1 MMKLIEARNQFR
13 TSLKGLHTVA
23 ECDYY
28 FKMIL
33 SSLLDI
39 DPISIA
45 LEPNLNLQSSQQSK
59 LKSVLEDLL
68 TEKPLQYILGE
79 VPFRKLNLK
88 VNPSVLIPRP
98 ETEELVGWI
107 LEDYTKLNHKV
118 ELIDLGTGSGCIA
131 LSLKKEQPF
140 FSVYAL
146 DIDQSI
152 LDLVQRNAKENKLE
166 IKGIKGD
173 INNLYK
179 FKLKVEVIVSNPPYI
194 SPKEKEEIKNNVL
207 NFEPHQALFVPQ
219 DNPLLYY
226 QKILEYAEENL
237 QSKGRIYFEINP
249 LFENEMEALI
259 FSFDSYTI
267 TKRLDIFGKIRML
280 RLEKK

>member
-1 MMKLIEARNQFR
+1 MKLIEARNQFR

-88 VNPSVLIPRP
+88 VNSSVLIPRP

-131 LSLKKEQPF
+131 LSLKKEQSF

-146 DIDQSI
+146 DIDQPI
-152 LDLVQRNAKENKLE
+152 LDLVQQNAEENKLE
-166 IKGIKGD
+166 INCIKGD
-173 INNLYK
+173 INDLYK
-179 FKLKVEVIVSNPPYI
+179 LKLKVEVIVSNPPYI
-194 SPKEKEEIKNNVL
+194 TPKEKEEIKNNVL
-207 NFEPHQALFVPQ
+207 NFEPYQALFVPQ

-226 QKILEYAEENL
+226 QKILEYAEESL

-249 LFENEMEALI
+249 LFESEMEALI

>member
-1 MMKLIEARNQFR
+1 MRLIEARNQFR
-13 TSLKGLHTVA
+13 TSLKELHTVQ

-33 SSLLDI
+33 SSLLDV

-45 LEPNLNLQSSQQSK
+45 LEPNQLLDSSQQSK
-59 LKSVLEDLL
+59 LKSVLGDML

-79 VPFRKLNLK
+79 VSFRKLNLK

-107 LEDYTKLNHKV
+107 LEDYAKLNQKID
-118 ELIDLGTGSGCIA
+118 LIDLGTGSGCIA

-140 FSVYAL
+140 FNVHAL
-146 DIDQSI
+146 DIDQPI
-152 LDLVQRNAKENKLE
+152 LDVVEQNKEKNKLE
-166 IKGIKGD
+166 INCMKGD
-173 INNLYK
+173 INDLLK
-179 FKLKVEVIVSNPPYI
+179 LKLKVEVIVSNPPYI
-194 SPKEKEEIKNNVL
+194 TPKEKEGINNNVL

-219 DNPLLYY
+219 DNPLIYY
-226 QKILEYAEENL
+226 QKILEFAGDNL
-237 QSKGRIYFEINP
+237 KSRGNVYFEINP
-249 LFENEMEALI
+249 LFESEMKALI
-259 FSFDSYTI
+259 FSFNSYTI

>member
-1 MMKLIEARNQFR
+1 MKLIEARYQFR

-88 VNPSVLIPRP
+88 VNSSVLIPRP

-131 LSLKKEQPF
+131 LSLKKEQSF

-146 DIDQSI
+146 DIDQPI
-152 LDLVQRNAKENKLE
+152 LDLVQQNAEENKLE
-166 IKGIKGD
+166 INCIKGD
-173 INNLYK
+173 INDLHRL
-179 FKLKVEVIVSNPPYI
+179 KLKVEVIVSNPPYI
-194 SPKEKEEIKNNVL
+194 TPKEKEEIKNNVL

-226 QKILEYAEENL
+226 QKILEYAEESL

-249 LFENEMEALI
+249 LFESEMEALI

>member
-1 MMKLIEARNQFR
+1 MRLIEARNHFR
-13 TSLKGLHTVA
+13 TSLKELHTVQ

-33 SSLLDI
+33 SSLLDV

-45 LEPNLNLQSSQQSK
+45 LEPNHLLDSSQQSK
-59 LKSVLEDLL
+59 LKSVLEDMLI
-68 TEKPLQYILGE
+68 EKPLQYILGE
-79 VPFRKLNLK
+79 VQFRKLNLK

-107 LEDYTKLNHKV
+107 LEDYAKLNQKID
-118 ELIDLGTGSGCIA
+118 LIDLGTGSGCIA

-140 FSVYAL
+140 FNVHAL
-146 DIDQSI
+146 DIDQPI
-152 LDLVQRNAKENKLE
+152 LDVVEQNKEKNKLE
-166 IKGIKGD
+166 INCIKGD
-173 INNLYK
+173 INDLLK
-179 FKLKVEVIVSNPPYI
+179 LKLKVEVIVSNPPYI
-194 SPKEKEEIKNNVL
+194 SPIEKEKIKNNVL

-219 DNPLLYY
+219 DNPLMYY
-226 QKILEYAEENL
+226 QKILEFAGENL
-237 QSKGRIYFEINP
+237 KSKGRVYFEINP
-249 LFENEMEALI
+249 LFEIEMEALI

>member
-1 MMKLIEARNQFR
+1 MRLIEARNHFR
-13 TSLKGLHTVA
+13 TSLKELHTVQ

-33 SSLLDI
+33 SSLLDV

-45 LEPNLNLQSSQQSK
+45 LEPNHLLDSSQQSK
-59 LKSVLEDLL
+59 LKSVLEDML

-107 LEDYTKLNHKV
+107 LEDYAKLNQKID
-118 ELIDLGTGSGCIA
+118 LIDLGTGSGCIA

-140 FSVYAL
+140 FNVHAL
-146 DIDQSI
+146 DIDQPI
-152 LDLVQRNAKENKLE
+152 LDVVEQNKEKNKLE
-166 IKGIKGD
+166 INCIKGD
-173 INNLYK
+173 INDLLK
-179 FKLKVEVIVSNPPYI
+179 LKLKVEVIVSNPPYI
-194 SPKEKEEIKNNVL
+194 TPKEKEKIKNNVL

-219 DNPLLYY
+219 DNPLMYY
-226 QKILEYAEENL
+226 QKILEFAGENL
-237 QSKGRIYFEINP
+237 KSKGRVYFEINP
-249 LFENEMEALI
+249 LFEIEMEALI

>member
-1 MMKLIEARNQFR
+1 MRLIEARNQFR
-13 TSLKGLHTVA
+13 TSLKELNTFQ

-28 FKMIL
+28 FKLIL
-33 SSLLDI
+33 SLLLDV
-39 DPISIA
+39 DPILIA
-45 LEPNLNLQSSQQSK
+45 LEPNHLLDSSQQLK
-59 LKSVLEDLL
+59 LKSVLEDML

-107 LEDYTKLNHKV
+107 LEDYAKLNQKID
-118 ELIDLGTGSGCIA
+118 LIDLGTGSGCIA
-131 LSLKKEQPF
+131 LSLKKEQPYF
-140 FSVYAL
+140 NVHAL
-146 DIDQSI
+146 DIYQPI
-152 LDLVQRNAKENKLE
+152 LDVVEQNKEKNKLE
-166 IKGIKGD
+166 INCIKGD
-173 INNLYK
+173 INDLL
-179 FKLKVEVIVSNPPYI
+179 KLKLKIEVIVSNPPYI
-194 SPKEKEEIKNNVL
+194 TPKEKKEIKNNVL

-226 QKILEYAEENL
+226 QKILEFAGENL
-237 QSKGRIYFEINP
+237 KSKGRVYFEINP
-249 LFENEMEALI
+249 LFESEMEALI

>member
-1 MMKLIEARNQFR
+1 MRLIEARNQFR
-13 TSLKGLHTVA
+13 TSLKELHTVQ

-33 SSLLDI
+33 SSLLDV

-45 LEPNLNLQSSQQSK
+45 LEPNHLLDSSQQSK
-59 LKSVLEDLL
+59 LKSVLEEML

-107 LEDYTKLNHKV
+107 LEDYAKLNQKID
-118 ELIDLGTGSGCIA
+118 LIDLGTGSGCIA
-131 LSLKKEQPF
+131 LSLKKEQPYF
-140 FSVYAL
+140 NVHAL
-146 DIDQSI
+146 DIYQPI
-152 LDLVQRNAKENKLE
+152 LDVVEQNKEKNKLD
-166 IKGIKGD
+166 INCIKGD
-173 INNLYK
+173 INDLL
-179 FKLKVEVIVSNPPYI
+179 KLKLKIEVIVSNPPYI
-194 SPKEKEEIKNNVL
+194 TPKEKKEIKNNVL
-207 NFEPHQALFVPQ
+207 NFEPHEALFVPQ

-226 QKILEYAEENL
+226 QKILEFAGENL
-237 QSKGRIYFEINP
+237 KSKGRVYFEINP
-249 LFENEMEALI
+249 LFESEMEALI

>member
-1 MMKLIEARNQFR
+1 MKLIEARNQFR

-59 LKSVLEDLL
+59 LNSVLEDLL

-118 ELIDLGTGSGCIA
+118 DLIDLGTGSGCIA
-131 LSLKKEQPF
+131 LSLKKEQSF

-152 LDLVQRNAKENKLE
+152 LDLVQQNAEENKLE
-166 IKGIKGD
+166 INCIKGD
-173 INNLYK
+173 INDLYK
-179 FKLKVEVIVSNPPYI
+179 LKLKVEVIVSNPPYI
-194 SPKEKEEIKNNVL
+194 TPKEKEEIKNNVL

-226 QKILEYAEENL
+226 QKILEYAQENL

-249 LFENEMEALI
+249 LFESEMEALI

>member
-1 MMKLIEARNQFR
+1 MKLIEARNQFR

-118 ELIDLGTGSGCIA
+118 DLIDLGTGSGCIA
-131 LSLKKEQPF
+131 LSLKKEQSF

-152 LDLVQRNAKENKLE
+152 LDLVQQNAEENKLE
-166 IKGIKGD
+166 INCIKGD
-173 INNLYK
+173 INDLYK
-179 FKLKVEVIVSNPPYI
+179 LKLKVEVIVSNPPYI
-194 SPKEKEEIKNNVL
+194 TPKEKEEIKNNVL

-226 QKILEYAEENL
+226 QKILEYAQENL
-237 QSKGRIYFEINP
+237 QSKGRIFFEINP
-249 LFENEMEALI
+249 LFESEMEALI

>member
-1 MMKLIEARNQFR
+1 MKLIEARNQFR

-88 VNPSVLIPRP
+88 VNSSVLIPRP

-131 LSLKKEQPF
+131 LSLKKEQSF

-146 DIDQSI
+146 DIDQPI
-152 LDLVQRNAKENKLE
+152 LDLVQQNAEENKLE
-166 IKGIKGD
+166 INCIKGD
-173 INNLYK
+173 INDLHK
-179 FKLKVEVIVSNPPYI
+179 PKLKVEVIVSNPPYI
-194 SPKEKEEIKNNVL
+194 TPKEKEEIKNNVL
-207 NFEPHQALFVPQ
+207 NFEPYQALFVPQ

-226 QKILEYAEENL
+226 QKILEYAEESL

-249 LFENEMEALI
+249 LFESEMEALI

>member
-1 MMKLIEARNQFR
+1 MKLIEARNQFR

-23 ECDYY
+23 ECDYF

-33 SSLLDI
+33 RSLLDI

-45 LEPNLNLQSSQQSK
+45 LEPNLNLQSSQQSE
-59 LKSVLEDLL
+59 LKSVLGDLL

-107 LEDYTKLNHKV
+107 LEDYTKINHKV

-146 DIDQSI
+146 DMDQPI
-152 LDLVQRNAKENKLE
+152 LDLVQQNAEENKLQ
-166 IKGIKGD
+166 INCIKGD
-173 INNLYK
+173 INNLQK
-179 FKLKVEVIVSNPPYI
+179 LKLKVGVIVSNPPYI
-194 SPKEKEEIKNNVL
+194 TPKEKEKIKNNVL

-237 QSKGRIYFEINP
+237 KSKGRIYFEINP
-249 LFENEMEALI
+249 LFESEMEALI

>member
-1 MMKLIEARNQFR
+1 MRLIEARNHFR
-13 TSLKGLHTVA
+13 TSLKELHTVQ

-33 SSLLDI
+33 SSLLDV

-45 LEPNLNLQSSQQSK
+45 LEPNHLLDSSQQSK
-59 LKSVLEDLL
+59 LKSVLEDMLI
-68 TEKPLQYILGE
+68 EKPLQYILGE

-107 LEDYTKLNHKV
+107 LEDYAKLNQKID
-118 ELIDLGTGSGCIA
+118 LIDLGTGSGCIA

-140 FSVYAL
+140 FNVHAL
-146 DIDQSI
+146 DIDQPI
-152 LDLVQRNAKENKLE
+152 LDVVEQNKEKNKLV
-166 IKGIKGD
+166 INCIKGD
-173 INNLYK
+173 INDLLK
-179 FKLKVEVIVSNPPYI
+179 LKLKVEVIVSNPPYI
-194 SPKEKEEIKNNVL
+194 TPIEKEKIKNNVL

-219 DNPLLYY
+219 DNPLMYY
-226 QKILEYAEENL
+226 QKILEFAGENL
-237 QSKGRIYFEINP
+237 KSKGRVYFEINP
-249 LFENEMEALI
+249 LFEIEMEALI

>member
-1 MMKLIEARNQFR
+1 MRLIEARNHFR
-13 TSLKGLHTVA
+13 TSLKELHTVQ

-33 SSLLDI
+33 SSLLDV

-45 LEPNLNLQSSQQSK
+45 LEPNHLLDSSQQSK
-59 LKSVLEDLL
+59 LKSVLEDML

-107 LEDYTKLNHKV
+107 LEDYAKLNQKID
-118 ELIDLGTGSGCIA
+118 LIDLGTGSGCIA

-140 FSVYAL
+140 FNVHAL
-146 DIDQSI
+146 DIDQPI
-152 LDLVQRNAKENKLE
+152 LDVVEQNKEKNKLE
-166 IKGIKGD
+166 INCIKGD
-173 INNLYK
+173 INDLLK
-179 FKLKVEVIVSNPPYI
+179 LKLKVEAIVSNPPYI
-194 SPKEKEEIKNNVL
+194 SPIEKEKIKNNVL

-219 DNPLLYY
+219 DNPLMYY
-226 QKILEYAEENL
+226 QKILEFAGENL
-237 QSKGRIYFEINP
+237 KSKGRVYFEINP
-249 LFENEMEALI
+249 LFEIEMEALI

>member
-1 MMKLIEARNQFR
+1 MRLIEVRNHFR
-13 TSLKGLHTVA
+13 TSLKELHTVQ

-28 FKMIL
+28 FKIIL
-33 SSLLDI
+33 SSLLDV

-45 LEPNLNLQSSQQSK
+45 LEPNHLLDSSQQSK
-59 LKSVLEDLL
+59 LKSVLEDML

-107 LEDYTKLNHKV
+107 LEDYAKLNQKID
-118 ELIDLGTGSGCIA
+118 LIDLGTGSGCIA
-131 LSLKKEQPF
+131 LSLKKEQPYF
-140 FSVYAL
+140 NVHAL
-146 DIDQSI
+146 DIDQPI
-152 LDLVQRNAKENKLE
+152 LDVVEQNKEKNKLE
-166 IKGIKGD
+166 INCIKGD
-173 INNLYK
+173 INDLLK
-179 FKLKVEVIVSNPPYI
+179 LKLKVEVIVSNPPYI
-194 SPKEKEEIKNNVL
+194 TPKEKEKIKNNVL

-219 DNPLLYY
+219 DNPLMYY
-226 QKILEYAEENL
+226 QKILEFAGENL
-237 QSKGRIYFEINP
+237 KSKGRVYFEINP
-249 LFENEMEALI
+249 LFEIEMEALI

>member
-1 MMKLIEARNQFR
+1 MKLIEARNQFR

-131 LSLKKEQPF
+131 LSLKKEQSF

-146 DIDQSI
+146 DIDQPI
-152 LDLVQRNAKENKLE
+152 LDLVQQNAEENKLE
-166 IKGIKGD
+166 INCIKGD
-173 INNLYK
+173 INDLQK
-179 FKLKVEVIVSNPPYI
+179 LKLKVEVIVSNPPYI
-194 SPKEKEEIKNNVL
+194 TPKEKEEIKNNVL

-226 QKILEYAEENL
+226 QKILEYAEESL

>member
-79 VPFRKLNLK
+79 VPFRQLNLK
-88 VNPSVLIPRP
+88 VNSSVLIPRP

-131 LSLKKEQPF
+131 LSLKKEQSF

-146 DIDQSI
+146 DIDQPI
-152 LDLVQRNAKENKLE
+152 LDLVQQNAEENKLE
-166 IKGIKGD
+166 INCIKGD
-173 INNLYK
+173 INDLHK
-179 FKLKVEVIVSNPPYI
+179 LKLKVEVIVSNPPYI
-194 SPKEKEEIKNNVL
+194 TPKEKEEIKNNVL
-207 NFEPHQALFVPQ
+207 NFEPYQVLFVPQ

-226 QKILEYAEENL
+226 QKILEYAEESL
-237 QSKGRIYFEINP
+237 QCKGRIYFEINP
-249 LFENEMEALI
+249 LFESEMEALI

-267 TKRLDIFGKIRML
+267 TKRLDIFGKIRMV

>member
-1 MMKLIEARNQFR
+1 MKLIEARNQFR

-79 VPFRKLNLK
+79 VPFRKLNLR

-131 LSLKKEQPF
+131 LSLKKEQSF

-146 DIDQSI
+146 DIDQPI
-152 LDLVQRNAKENKLE
+152 LDLVQQNAEENKLE
-166 IKGIKGD
+166 INCIKGD
-173 INNLYK
+173 INDLHK
-179 FKLKVEVIVSNPPYI
+179 LKLKVEVIVSNPPYI
-194 SPKEKEEIKNNVL
+194 TPKEKEEIKNNVL
-207 NFEPHQALFVPQ
+207 NFEPYQALFVPQ

-226 QKILEYAEENL
+226 QKILEYAEESL

-249 LFENEMEALI
+249 LFESEMEALI

>member
-1 MMKLIEARNQFR
+1 MRLIEARDQFR

-131 LSLKKEQPF
+131 LSLKKEQSF

-146 DIDQSI
+146 DIDQPI
-152 LDLVQRNAKENKLE
+152 LDLVQQNAEENKLE
-166 IKGIKGD
+166 INCIKGD
-173 INNLYK
+173 INDLHK
-179 FKLKVEVIVSNPPYI
+179 LKLKVEVIVSNPPYI
-194 SPKEKEEIKNNVL
+194 TPKEKEEIKNNVL
-207 NFEPHQALFVPQ
+207 NFEPYQALFVPQ

-226 QKILEYAEENL
+226 QKILEYAEESL

-249 LFENEMEALI
+249 LFESEMEALI

>member
-1 MMKLIEARNQFR
+1 MMKLIE
-13 TSLKGLHTVA
+13 
-23 ECDYY
+23 
-28 FKMIL
+28 
-33 SSLLDI
+33 LDI

>member
-1 MMKLIEARNQFR
+1 MRLIEARNQFR
-13 TSLKGLHTVA
+13 TSLKGLHTDA

-131 LSLKKEQPF
+131 LSLKKEQSF

-146 DIDQSI
+146 DIDQPI
-152 LDLVQRNAKENKLE
+152 LDLVQQNAEENKLE
-166 IKGIKGD
+166 INCIKGD
-173 INNLYK
+173 INDLQK
-179 FKLKVEVIVSNPPYI
+179 LKLKVEVIVSNPPYI
-194 SPKEKEEIKNNVL
+194 TPKEKEEIKNNVL

-219 DNPLLYY
+219 DNPLLYH

-237 QSKGRIYFEINP
+237 KSKGRIYFEINP
-249 LFENEMEALI
+249 LFESEMEALI

>member
-1 MMKLIEARNQFR
+1 MKLIEARNQFR

-88 VNPSVLIPRP
+88 VNSSVLIPRP

-131 LSLKKEQPF
+131 LSLKKEQSF

-146 DIDQSI
+146 DINQPI
-152 LDLVQRNAKENKLE
+152 LDLVQQNAEENKLE
-166 IKGIKGD
+166 INCIKGD
-173 INNLYK
+173 INDLHK
-179 FKLKVEVIVSNPPYI
+179 LKLKVEVIVSNPPYI
-194 SPKEKEEIKNNVL
+194 TPKEKEEIKNNVL
-207 NFEPHQALFVPQ
+207 NFEPYQALFVPQ

-226 QKILEYAEENL
+226 QKILEYAEESL

-249 LFENEMEALI
+249 LFESEMEALI

>member
-1 MMKLIEARNQFR
+1 MRLIEARNHFR
-13 TSLKGLHTVA
+13 TSLKELHTVQ

-33 SSLLDI
+33 SSLLDV

-45 LEPNLNLQSSQQSK
+45 LEPNHLLDSSQQSK
-59 LKSVLEDLL
+59 LKSVLEDMLI
-68 TEKPLQYILGE
+68 EKPLQYILGE

-107 LEDYTKLNHKV
+107 LEDYAKLNQKID
-118 ELIDLGTGSGCIA
+118 LIDLGTGSGCIA

-140 FSVYAL
+140 FNVHAL
-146 DIDQSI
+146 DIDQPI
-152 LDLVQRNAKENKLE
+152 LDVVEQNKEKNKLE
-166 IKGIKGD
+166 INCIKGD
-173 INNLYK
+173 INDLLK
-179 FKLKVEVIVSNPPYI
+179 LKLKVEVIVSNPPYI
-194 SPKEKEEIKNNVL
+194 SPIEKEKIKNNVL

-219 DNPLLYY
+219 DNPLMYY
-226 QKILEYAEENL
+226 QKILEFAGENL
-237 QSKGRIYFEINP
+237 KSKGRVYFEINP
-249 LFENEMEALI
+249 LFEIEMEALI

>member
-1 MMKLIEARNQFR
+1 MRLIEVRNHFR
-13 TSLKGLHTVA
+13 TSLKELHTVQ

-33 SSLLDI
+33 SSLLDV

-45 LEPNLNLQSSQQSK
+45 LEPNHLLDSSQQSK
-59 LKSVLEDLL
+59 LKSVLEDML

-107 LEDYTKLNHKV
+107 LEDYAKLNQKID
-118 ELIDLGTGSGCIA
+118 LIDLGTGSGCIA
-131 LSLKKEQPF
+131 LSLKKEQPYF
-140 FSVYAL
+140 NVHAL
-146 DIDQSI
+146 DIDQPI
-152 LDLVQRNAKENKLE
+152 LDVVEQNKEKNKLE
-166 IKGIKGD
+166 INCIKGD
-173 INNLYK
+173 INDLFK
-179 FKLKVEVIVSNPPYI
+179 LKLKVEVIVSNPPYI
-194 SPKEKEEIKNNVL
+194 TPKEKEKIKNNVL

-219 DNPLLYY
+219 DNPLMYY
-226 QKILEYAEENL
+226 QKILEFAGENL
-237 QSKGRIYFEINP
+237 KSKGRVYFEINP
-249 LFENEMEALI
+249 LFEIEMEALI

>member
-1 MMKLIEARNQFR
+1 MKLIEARNQFR

>member
-1 MMKLIEARNQFR
+1 MKLIEARNQFR
-13 TSLKGLHTVA
+13 TNLKGLHTVA

-88 VNPSVLIPRP
+88 VNSSVLIPRP

-131 LSLKKEQPF
+131 LSLKKEQSF

-146 DIDQSI
+146 DIDQPI
-152 LDLVQRNAKENKLE
+152 LDLVQQNAEENKLE
-166 IKGIKGD
+166 INCIKGD
-173 INNLYK
+173 INDLHRL
-179 FKLKVEVIVSNPPYI
+179 KLKVEVIVSNPPYI
-194 SPKEKEEIKNNVL
+194 TPKEKEEIKNKVL
-207 NFEPHQALFVPQ
+207 NFEPYQALFVPQ

-226 QKILEYAEENL
+226 QKILEYAEESL

-249 LFENEMEALI
+249 LFESEMEALI

>member
-1 MMKLIEARNQFR
+1 MRLIEVRNHFR
-13 TSLKGLHTVA
+13 TSLKELHTVQ

-33 SSLLDI
+33 SSLLDV

-45 LEPNLNLQSSQQSK
+45 LEPNHLLDSSQQSK
-59 LKSVLEDLL
+59 LKSVLEDML

-107 LEDYTKLNHKV
+107 LEDYAKLNQKID
-118 ELIDLGTGSGCIA
+118 LIDLGTGSGCIA
-131 LSLKKEQPF
+131 LSLKKEQPYF
-140 FSVYAL
+140 NVHAL
-146 DIDQSI
+146 DIDQPI
-152 LDLVQRNAKENKLE
+152 LDVVEQNKEKNKLE
-166 IKGIKGD
+166 INCIKGD
-173 INNLYK
+173 INDLLRL
-179 FKLKVEVIVSNPPYI
+179 KLKVEVIVSNPPYI
-194 SPKEKEEIKNNVL
+194 TPKEKEKIKNNVL

-219 DNPLLYY
+219 DNPLMYY
-226 QKILEYAEENL
+226 QKILEFAGENL
-237 QSKGRIYFEINP
+237 KSKGRVYFEINP
-249 LFENEMEALI
+249 LFEIEMEALI

>member
-1 MMKLIEARNQFR
+1 MRLIEARNQFR
-13 TSLKGLHTVA
+13 ASLKELHTVQ

-33 SSLLDI
+33 SSLLDV
-39 DPISIA
+39 DPISIS
-45 LEPNLNLQSSQQSK
+45 LEPNHQLDSSQQSK
-59 LKSVLEDLL
+59 LKSALEDML

-79 VPFRKLNLK
+79 VTFRKLNLK

-107 LEDYTKLNHKV
+107 LEDYVKLNHKID
-118 ELIDLGTGSGCIA
+118 LIDIGTGSGCIA

-140 FSVYAL
+140 FNVNAL
-146 DIDQSI
+146 DIDQPI
-152 LDLVQRNAKENKLE
+152 LDVVQQNKEKNKLE
-166 IKGIKGD
+166 VNCIKGD
-173 INNLYK
+173 INDLH
-179 FKLKVEVIVSNPPYI
+179 KLKVELIVSNPPYI
-194 SPKEKEEIKNNVL
+194 SPKEKTEIKKNVL

-226 QKILEYAEENL
+226 QKILEFAAENL
-237 QSKGRIYFEINP
+237 KSKGRIYFEINP
-249 LFENEMEALI
+249 LFESEMEALI

>member
-1 MMKLIEARNQFR
+1 MRLIEARNHFR
-13 TSLKGLHTVA
+13 TSLKELHTVQ

-33 SSLLDI
+33 SSLLDV

-45 LEPNLNLQSSQQSK
+45 LEPNHLLDSSQQSK
-59 LKSVLEDLL
+59 LKSVLEDMLI
-68 TEKPLQYILGE
+68 EKPLQYILGE

-107 LEDYTKLNHKV
+107 LEDYAKLNQKID
-118 ELIDLGTGSGCIA
+118 LIDLGTGSGCIA

-140 FSVYAL
+140 FNVHAL
-146 DIDQSI
+146 DIDQPI
-152 LDLVQRNAKENKLE
+152 LDVVEQNKEKNKLE
-166 IKGIKGD
+166 INCIKGD
-173 INNLYK
+173 INDLLK
-179 FKLKVEVIVSNPPYI
+179 LKLKVEVIVSNPPYI
-194 SPKEKEEIKNNVL
+194 TPIEKEKIKNNVL

-219 DNPLLYY
+219 DNPLMYY
-226 QKILEYAEENL
+226 QKILEFAGENL
-237 QSKGRIYFEINP
+237 KSKGRVYFEINP
-249 LFENEMEALI
+249 LFEIEMEALI

>member
-1 MMKLIEARNQFR
+1 MRLIEARNHFR
-13 TSLKGLHTVA
+13 TSLKELHTVQ

-33 SSLLDI
+33 SSLLDV

-45 LEPNLNLQSSQQSK
+45 LEPNHLLDSSQQSK
-59 LKSVLEDLL
+59 LKSVLEDML

-107 LEDYTKLNHKV
+107 LEDYAKLNQKID
-118 ELIDLGTGSGCIA
+118 LIDLGTGSGCIA
-131 LSLKKEQPF
+131 LSLKKEQPYF
-140 FSVYAL
+140 NVHAL
-146 DIDQSI
+146 DIDQPI
-152 LDLVQRNAKENKLE
+152 LDVVEQNKEKNKLE
-166 IKGIKGD
+166 INCIKGD
-173 INNLYK
+173 INDLLK
-179 FKLKVEVIVSNPPYI
+179 LKLKVEVIVSNPPYI
-194 SPKEKEEIKNNVL
+194 TPKEKEKIKNNVL

-219 DNPLLYY
+219 DNPLMYY
-226 QKILEYAEENL
+226 QKILEFAGENL
-237 QSKGRIYFEINP
+237 KSKGRVYFEINP
-249 LFENEMEALI
+249 LFEIEMEALI